1 MNLAKMKLSLTCK
14 TSLKDRDVTTSVDF
28 TEAGSVKLVNILL
41 QKNDGVRKTESE
53 SLLTGTEHDKF
64 LGIVCF
70 FHNTVKGELVHT
82 SVLSGNTT
90 LTLAPVMEKTSPYQ

>member
-1 MNLAKMKLSLTCK
+1 M
-14 TSLKDRDVTTSVDF
+14 
-28 TEAGSVKLVNILL
+28 I
-41 QKNDGVRKTESE
+41 ESE
-53 SLLTGTEHDKF
+53 QLNQKASLIDPEHDEF

-90 LTLAPVMEKTSPYQ
+90 LTLAPVMEKTSPYQRGTSEPSER